1 MIEPDGI
8 IRVAIGLEYDGSGF
22 AGWQTQAQAPSVQSA
37 VEAALSTVADE
48 PVAVIIAGRTDAG
61 VHAASQVAHF
71 DTTASRSA
79 RGWVLGANTHLPPQ
93 VSVRWAQVVPRHFHA
108 RYSAEARTYRYIIL
122 NRLGRSALAAGRVA
136 LIYKP
141 LDVGLMTRAAQPL
154 LGEHD
159 FSAFRAAEC
168 QARSPVR
175 CLQELS
181 VWREGEQ
188 VIIQATANA
197 FLHHMVRNLA
207 GLLIAAGLGK
217 LPPEQAEALLA
228 SRDRTLAPPTAP
240 AEGLYFWSV
249 RYPQAFGLPNGPAD
263 GHFAGCWYH
272 VLPAQL

>member
-1 MIEPDGI
+1 MTASGGI
-8 IRVAIGLEYDGSGF
+8 TRVAIGLEYDGSGF
-22 AGWQTQAQAPSVQSA
+22 AGWQIQAQAPSVQSA

-61 VHAASQVAHF
+61 VHAAGQVAHF
-71 DTTASRSA
+71 DTTVSRGA
-79 RGWVLGANTHLPPQ
+79 RGWILGANAHLPSQ

-122 NRLGRSALAAGRVA
+122 NRLGRSALTAGRVA
-136 LIYKP
+136 LVYKP
-141 LDVGLMTRAAQPL
+141 LDVGLMAQAAQPL

-175 CLQELS
+175 RLHELS
-181 VWREGEQ
+181 VWRDGEQ
-188 VIIQATANA
+188 VVIQATANA

-217 LPPEQAEALLA
+217 LPPEQAGALLA

-240 AEGLYFWSV
+240 AQGLYFWQV
-249 RYPQAFGLPNGPAD
+249 RYPAAFQLPSSPQKSVVGP
-263 GHFAGCWYH
+263 
-272 VLPAQL
+272 P